1 MLLDNPGL
9 ERSRKEEK
17 QDHRINL
24 LNVDGQ
30 SFFRDGKGEKR
41 ILLENAQKYCNGGA
55 SSRLMYKD
63 LDYVRKVVGKIIC

>member
-1 MLLDNPGL
+1 MLVDNTGL
-9 ERSRKEEK
+9 ERSGKEEK

-41 ILLENAQKYCNGGA
+41 ILLENAQKYCSGGA